1 MKIVAICGCGMGS
14 SVILKM
20 NAQKALKDLGIEAT
34 VENSDLATG
43 KAAAA
48 DADLV
53 VIGRELSD
61 AIDLTGYE
69 VVILDNFIN
78 KNEVK
83 EKLEEYFKSK
93 GILNG

>member
-20 NAQKALKDLGIEAT
+20 NAQKVIKNLGVKNVV

-53 VIGRELSD
+53 LIGRELSD
-61 AIDLTGYE
+61 AIDLSNYN
-69 VVILDNFIN
+69 VVILDNFVN
-78 KNEVK
+78 KKEIQDKLEVFFK
-83 EKLEEYFKSK
+83 EKGML
-93 GILNG
+93 

>member
-20 NAQKALKDLGIEAT
+20 NAQKVIKSLGLSNVS

-53 VIGRELSD
+53 LIGRELSD
-61 AIDLTGYE
+61 ALDLSGYE
-69 VVILDNFIN
+69 VIVLDNFIN
-78 KNEVK
+78 KSELT
-83 EKLEEYFKSK
+83 EKLKDFFGKK
-93 GILNG
+93 GLI

>member
-14 SVILKM
+14 SVTLKM
-20 NAQKALKDLGIEAT
+20 NAQKVLKNLGVTGVT

-53 VIGRELSD
+53 LIGRELSD
-61 AIDLTGYE
+61 AIDLSNYR
-69 VVILDNFIN
+69 VIILDNFIN
-78 KNEVK
+78 KKEIQ
-83 EKLEEYFKSK
+83 EKLEVFFKEK
-93 GILNG
+93 GML

>member
-20 NAQKALKDLGIEAT
+20 NAQKVLKTLGLT
-34 VENSDLATG
+34 DVVVENSDLATG

-53 VIGRELSD
+53 LIGRELSD
-61 AIDLTGYE
+61 ALDLSGYE
-69 VVILDNFIN
+69 VIVLDNFIN
-78 KNEVK
+78 KNELT
-83 EKLEEYFKSK
+83 EKLK
-93 GILNG
+93 GFFEKKGLI

>member
-20 NAQKALKDLGIEAT
+20 NAQKVIKSLGLSNVS

-53 VIGRELSD
+53 LIGRELSD
-61 AIDLTGYE
+61 ALDLSGYE
-69 VVILDNFIN
+69 VIVLDNFIN
-78 KNEVK
+78 KSELT
-83 EKLEEYFKSK
+83 EKLKDFFEKK
-93 GILNG
+93 GLI